1 MFLLGQTRTI
11 FKFMVDIKISG
22 RTIKRASK
30 NHLRRRETN
39 EETNG
44 FLMRKPLITLMLPS
58 QKKKTGALPFFESFI
73 LMQRLTV
80 LSVIIHETTAHVM
93 SSFDP
98 LHALGLLVCI
108 TALSERSTL

>member
-1 MFLLGQTRTI
+1 MQVIFAHIFLRFLG
-11 FKFMVDIKISG
+11 
-22 RTIKRASK
+22 
-30 NHLRRRETN
+30 NHSSAAPE
-39 EETNG
+39 
-44 FLMRKPLITLMLPS
+44 ITLMLPS
-58 QKKKTGALPFFESFI
+58 QKKKLGHYLFLKVLF

-80 LSVIIHETTAHVM
+80 LNVIIHETTAHVM

>member
-1 MFLLGQTRTI
+1 MEFGA
-11 FKFMVDIKISG
+11 KSG
-22 RTIKRASK
+22 NYVNASIPK
-30 NHLRRRETN
+30 E
-39 EETNG
+39 
-44 FLMRKPLITLMLPS
+44 
-58 QKKKTGALPFFESFI
+58 KTGALSFLKVLF

-80 LSVIIHETTAHVM
+80 LNVIIHETTAHVM